1 MVELRLPIVNRSG
14 HYIFYEE
21 ALANGLIWHT
31 FFRAAEHREKSQKT
45 P

>member
-1 MVELRLPIVNRSG
+1 MVELRLPIVNSSS

-31 FFRAAEHREKSQKT
+31 FFQAVEHRVKSKKT